1 MVLNQFLFPFGA
13 LFAFGASDDVF
24 LAAALF
30 VVADFFAVSALFAD
44 VGFLTYF
51 LIAVT
56 SHFIH
61 TAYVQDLLYFYC
73 KTVNSKYKRG
83 YIMKKLI
90 IALSTIF
97 CAIVIMVSIYTL
109 FPKEAPQVETEVPV
123 EYTIRDYGGKVA
135 VFEAESETPLVV
147 YEIYTHLLPENDIEL
162 LRRGIKVATQEQLQT
177 RLEDLGL

>member
-1 MVLNQFLFPFGA
+1 
-13 LFAFGASDDVF
+13 
-24 LAAALF
+24 
-30 VVADFFAVSALFAD
+30 
-44 VGFLTYF
+44 
-51 LIAVT
+51 
-56 SHFIH
+56 
-61 TAYVQDLLYFYC
+61 
-73 KTVNSKYKRG
+73 
-83 YIMKKLI
+83 MKKLI

-135 VFEAESETPLVV
+135 VFEAGSETPLVV

>member
-1 MVLNQFLFPFGA
+1 
-13 LFAFGASDDVF
+13 
-24 LAAALF
+24 
-30 VVADFFAVSALFAD
+30 
-44 VGFLTYF
+44 
-51 LIAVT
+51 
-56 SHFIH
+56 
-61 TAYVQDLLYFYC
+61 
-73 KTVNSKYKRG
+73 
-83 YIMKKLI
+83 MKKLI

-109 FPKEAPQVETEVPV
+109 FPKETPQSEAEVPI

-135 VFEAESETPLVV
+135 VFETDSETPLVV